1 MVKEQKETEKE
12 ENARSQE
19 RQKGKLVVA
28 AGFLLLLMEIWKQ
41 LTLWLI
47 VGKGK
52 YNVWYF
58 PFQLCSL
65 PMYISLLYGVLR
77 TRKGSR
83 VEIWKQACMTFLQDY
98 GFLGGMMA
106 LLFHEGLMHPGH
118 PFLTAHGFLWHG
130 IMLLMALY
138 IHKTGLS
145 DLSMRGFRFTL
156 PMFGLS
162 ALLAEGSNVALHRY
176 GDCDMFYIS
185 PYHLSSQ
192 PVFCSID
199 AIIGRPA
206 GIVLYLICVVLGAFL
221 IHLAFS
227 KLPKLGIHTSHKI

>member
-1 MVKEQKETEKE
+1 MKEERRETEQVE
-12 ENARSQE
+12 EARRAEDQS
-19 RQKGKLVVA
+19 GKLVVA
-28 AGFLLLLMEIWKQ
+28 AGLLLLLMEVWKQ
-41 LTLWLI
+41 LTLWLL
-47 VGKGK
+47 VGKGQ
-52 YNVWYF
+52 YNVWYV

-65 PMYISLLYGVLR
+65 PMYIALLYGALCGR
-77 TRKGSR
+77 TDPRA
-83 VEIWKQACMTFLQDY
+83 ETWKRACMTFLQDY

-106 LLFHEGLMHPGH
+106 LLFHAGLMHPGH

-138 IHKTGLS
+138 IHETGLS
-145 DLSMRGFRFTL
+145 DLSMQGFQSTL
-156 PMFGLS
+156 PMFGFS
-162 ALLAEGSNVALHRY
+162 ALLAEGINVALHRY

-206 GIVLYLICVVLGAFL
+206 GIVLYLLCVVLGAFL

-227 KLPKLGIHTSHKI
+227 KLPKLGIHASHKI